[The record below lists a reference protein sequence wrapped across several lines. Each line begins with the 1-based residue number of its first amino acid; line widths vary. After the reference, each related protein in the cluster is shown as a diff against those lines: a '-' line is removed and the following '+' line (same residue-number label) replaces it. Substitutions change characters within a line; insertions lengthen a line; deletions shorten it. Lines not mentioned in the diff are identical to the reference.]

1 MGRIQIIEA
10 DSSDDEEEEEDS
22 TLPFIS
28 ATAFEGS
35 KKGYVYQMGT
45 QGVGY
50 YSDPTIQKVQPN
62 MTRITIEAGD
72 DSSDEEEDDMTTS
85 NNITIEQKEETEE
98 KSDEENKGEEK
109 TQTTSTGAA
118 DGADGAVDPTA
129 LKKAATSAFKS
140 GDLAKALEL
149 FQQASSAFEKYDDS
163 SNIEARIKCLNN
175 AALCGQHLGD
185 NDLVVSVCTT
195 VLTLDKENVKALLRR
210 GIAYEELADY
220 NNALDDMCT
229 IIRVDPSQK
238 SVADSMERLLSYIS
252 GTAKPPTKTTKK
264 VIKKVAQ
271 ELKKKNDST
280 KINRKR
286 SHIPRHITRCSR

>member
-1 MGRIQIIEA
+1 MLLRRY
-10 DSSDDEEEEEDS
+10 
-22 TLPFIS
+22 LYS

-35 KKGYVYQMGT
+35 KNGYVYQMGS

-72 DSSDEEEDDMTTS
+72 DSSDEEADDMTTS

-118 DGADGAVDPTA
+118 DDADGADGAVDPTA

-140 GDLAKALEL
+140 GDLTKALEL

-163 SNIEARIKCLNN
+163 SNVEARIKCLNN
-175 AALCGQHLGD
+175 AALWY
-185 NDLVVSVCTT
+185 VF
-195 VLTLDKENVKALLRR
+195 
-210 GIAYEELADY
+210 
-220 NNALDDMCT
+220 
-229 IIRVDPSQK
+229 QK
-238 SVADSMERLLSYIS
+238 IE
-252 GTAKPPTKTTKK
+252 KK
-264 VIKKVAQ
+264 
-271 ELKKKNDST
+271 
-280 KINRKR
+280 
-286 SHIPRHITRCSR
+286 

>member
-22 TLPFIS
+22 TLPFIA

-50 YSDPTIQKVQPN
+50 YSDPTIQQVQPN

-72 DSSDEEEDDMTTS
+72 DSSDEEADDMTTS

-109 TQTTSTGAA
+109 TQTTSAGDA
-118 DGADGAVDPTA
+118 DGANGAVDPTA

-140 GDLAKALEL
+140 GDLTKALEL

-229 IIRVDPSQK
+229 IMRVDPSQK
-238 SVADSMERLLSYIS
+238 KCRRFN
-252 GTAKPPTKTTKK
+252 G
-264 VIKKVAQ
+264 
-271 ELKKKNDST
+271 
-280 KINRKR
+280 KIVKL
-286 SHIPRHITRCSR
+286 HF

>member
-1 MGRIQIIEA
+1 MG
-10 DSSDDEEEEEDS
+10 EEEGE
-22 TLPFIS
+22 
-28 ATAFEGS
+28 
-35 KKGYVYQMGT
+35 
-45 QGVGY
+45 
-50 YSDPTIQKVQPN
+50 
-62 MTRITIEAGD
+62 
-72 DSSDEEEDDMTTS
+72 MTTS

-109 TQTTSTGAA
+109 TQTTSTGAT

-140 GDLAKALEL
+140 GDLTKALEL

-163 SNIEARIKCLNN
+163 SNVEARIKCLNN

-229 IIRVDPSQK
+229 IMRVDPSQK

-264 VIKKVAQ
+264 V
-271 ELKKKNDST
+271 
-280 KINRKR
+280 
-286 SHIPRHITRCSR
+286 

>member
-1 MGRIQIIEA
+1 MLLRRY
-10 DSSDDEEEEEDS
+10 
-22 TLPFIS
+22 LYS

-50 YSDPTIQKVQPN
+50 YSDPTIQKVQPANN

-72 DSSDEEEDDMTTS
+72 DSSDEEADDMTTS

-109 TQTTSTGAA
+109 TQTTSTGAV

-140 GDLAKALEL
+140 GDLTKALEL

-163 SNIEARIKCLNN
+163 SNVEARIKCLNN
-175 AALCGQHLGD
+175 TALWY
-185 NDLVVSVCTT
+185 V
-195 VLTLDKENVKALLRR
+195 
-210 GIAYEELADY
+210 
-220 NNALDDMCT
+220 
-229 IIRVDPSQK
+229 
-238 SVADSMERLLSYIS
+238 IS
-252 GTAKPPTKTTKK
+252 K
-264 VIKKVAQ
+264 
-271 ELKKKNDST
+271 LKKMKNVV
-280 KINRKR
+280 
-286 SHIPRHITRCSR
+286 

>member
-1 MGRIQIIEA
+1 MG
-10 DSSDDEEEEEDS
+10 
-22 TLPFIS
+22 
-28 ATAFEGS
+28 
-35 KKGYVYQMGT
+35 
-45 QGVGY
+45 
-50 YSDPTIQKVQPN
+50 
-62 MTRITIEAGD
+62 
-72 DSSDEEEDDMTTS
+72 DDMTTS

-229 IIRVDPSQK
+229 IMRVSFAHSGASAFPGLNALLGTLPVIRLGEGAV
-238 SVADSMERLLSYIS
+238 VIVRS
-252 GTAKPPTKTTKK
+252 GGLVGSPVTLVEPLG
-264 VIKKVAQ
+264 VIEV
-271 ELKKKNDST
+271 EEVEFILTGWDVGGGGGSDESNSNEFHYEF
-280 KINRKR
+280 IVFY
-286 SHIPRHITRCSR
+286 SH